1 MIRALPALA
10 RCPVFGLEQL
20 SPLHHMRLFTA
31 EARSSKAVP
40 SLINDEA
47 GWVTREQGKSAW

>member
-20 SPLHHMRLFTA
+20 SPLHHLHLFTA

-47 GWVTREQGKSAW
+47 GWVT